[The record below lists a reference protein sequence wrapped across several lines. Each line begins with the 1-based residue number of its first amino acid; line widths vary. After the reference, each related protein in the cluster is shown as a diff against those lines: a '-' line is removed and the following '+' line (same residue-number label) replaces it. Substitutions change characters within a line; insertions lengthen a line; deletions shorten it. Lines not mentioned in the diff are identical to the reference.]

1 MITTSI
7 DANFEYV
14 VAGAA
19 HFCLNLEAAHEVGQ
33 RVVSETLEVAQ
44 ENSKTPELRRF
55 EDGDGNR
62 FVRFDALPG
71 TLQVRYRAEV
81 EHVTCANPATCAEWP
96 ITQLPDDVLTYVRS
110 SRYCESDL
118 LSQPAQDLF
127 GNEPRGPQRIERIMQ
142 WVRANIRYELGS
154 SDASTS
160 AREVYDRRAGV
171 CRDYAHLCIAFCRA
185 LNIPARLVV
194 GYVLFEEPPQ
204 DFHAIFEAWLGEW
217 VRFDPTALALPERLV
232 RVGIGSDAKD
242 VAFATIYGPV
252 RMHAMH
258 FRMAEYDRKAG
269 WHRDADDSTS
279 VLGSPMSSA
288 D

>member
-7 DANFEYV
+7 DANFEYAV
-14 VAGAA
+14 TGAA
-19 HFCLNLEAAHEVGQ
+19 HFCLNLEAAHEVSQ
-33 RVVSETLEVAQ
+33 CVVLETLEVMH
-44 ENSKTPELRRF
+44 ENGDKPKLRRF
-55 EDGDGNR
+55 QDSDCNR
-62 FVRFDALPG
+62 FVRFDAVPG
-71 TLQVRYRAEV
+71 TLQVRYRADV
-81 EHVTCANPATCAEWP
+81 EHVTRESSMTHAEWP

-127 GNEPRGPQRIERIMQ
+127 GNEPRGPQRVQRIMQ
-142 WVRANIRYELGS
+142 WVRDNIRYELGT

-160 AREVYDRRAGV
+160 AREVYDQRAGV

-185 LNIPARLVV
+185 LNIPARLAV

-204 DFHAIFEAWLGEW
+204 DFHALFEAWLGEW

-252 RMHAMH
+252 RMETMH
-258 FRMAEYDRKAG
+258 LRMAEYDRKAG
-269 WHRDADDSTS
+269 WHREADDSKS
-279 VLGSPMSSA
+279 VLGSASPE
-288 D
+288 